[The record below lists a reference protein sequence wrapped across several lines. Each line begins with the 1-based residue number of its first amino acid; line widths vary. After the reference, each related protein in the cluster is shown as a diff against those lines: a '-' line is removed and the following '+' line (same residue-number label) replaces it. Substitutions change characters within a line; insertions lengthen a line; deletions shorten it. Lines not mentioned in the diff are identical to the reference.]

1 MLGELSG
8 AAPEPPWPL
17 PSSRVSE
24 RERTDADADLEFDFF
39 EDLPT
44 TERTGRQPPPPPKP
58 KRSGRPPIRPRAPG
72 GTPLLRLAALVIG
85 AIALAVVVVFW
96 VTACRGDSAKGS
108 YQTYMGSVGSVV
120 QEANAI
126 GTKLS
131 DGITSRG
138 ATLDDID
145 TQLNGLAQ
153 QQSQVVARASGLEP
167 PGSLIAEQQSL
178 LESMQLLESGLVGLQ
193 QAFGQVQ
200 LASQPETEGATLASQ
215 GARLVAGEVV
225 YDDLFRARSQE
236 VMQSD
241 EVTGVAVPELTFLD
255 VPDLVSQESLTA
267 FVQRLT
273 EGGGAD
279 GTGNDGEAAPG
290 LHGNGIEAVQVQPS
304 GQTLSQT
311 DENTIAASDQLQFL
325 VSVAN
330 SGEFQE
336 TQVPVTLVIQFSG
349 GPIRKTQPIDVINP
363 QQTVTVTFADFA
375 NITFGESTTLKVSVK
390 PVPGEENTSNNAIEY
405 PVIFTLE

>member
-1 MLGELSG
+1 M
-8 AAPEPPWPL
+8 
-17 PSSRVSE
+17 SE

-44 TERTGRQPPPPPKP
+44 TERTGRQPPPPPPKP

-72 GTPLLRLAALVIG
+72 GTPLLRLAVLVVG

-108 YQTYMGSVGSVV
+108 YQDYLGSVGSVV

-131 DGITSRG
+131 NVITSRG
-138 ATLDDID
+138 ATLDDVD

-153 QQSQVVARASGLEP
+153 QQAQVVARANGLEP
-167 PGSLIAEQQSL
+167 PGSLITEQQSL
-178 LESMQLLESGLVGLQ
+178 VESMQLLESGLVGLQ
-193 QAFGQVQ
+193 QAFSQVQ
-200 LASQPETEGATLASQ
+200 LSSQSETEGTTLASQ

-236 VMQSD
+236 IMQSED
-241 EVTGVAVPELTFLD
+241 VTGVAVPELTFLE
-255 VPDLVSQESLTA
+255 VPDLVSQGSLAA
-267 FVQRLT
+267 FVERLIQ
-273 EGGGAD
+273 GGG
-279 GTGNDGEAAPG
+279 GTDGETAAG
-290 LHGNGIEAVQVQPS
+290 LHGNGIESVQVQPS

-325 VSVAN
+325 VSVSN

-363 QQTVTVTFADFA
+363 NETTTVTFTDFA
-375 NITFGESTTLKVSVK
+375 NITFGEPATLKVSVK
-390 PVPGEENTSNNAIEY
+390 PVPGEENTSNNSVEY